1 MTHDELEESVP
12 LYAAG
17 ALDRIERQAL
27 EAHLLSGCASCHNAL
42 KDYQSVAALLPLSL
56 SPTKPPRSLKATIMA
71 GRNPAPIPA
80 EAVPNEPARPS
91 LEPGEWMNHLFP
103 PVAPARSLSLP
114 WALGLAT
121 LLIVSLGV
129 YFAWNVST
137 QRSIDTSNIK
147 QLEASLQEKSAK
159 LADVRREV
167 GDQAKALAELRNEIQ
182 QRTKEAA
189 EAKEQLAQ
197 REAELEETRVQLIEA
212 ELEETRVRLSQ
223 RGSARTV
230 GTPQDELATLL
241 RIPNVKAVSLAGS
254 DMAKRAAGFLLYDS
268 RTQNVWLYSL
278 NLPESPAG
286 TTYQLWAIHDKP
298 MSIGTFQMDTGETA
312 HLLVKKVPSFTKAKT
327 FAVSLEPSGGRPQ
340 PTGPM
345 YLLSRS

>member
-1 MTHDELEESVP
+1 MTHDALEESVP

-27 EAHLLSGCASCHNAL
+27 EAHLLSGCASCHSAL
-42 KDYQSVAALLPLSL
+42 KNYQSIAALLPLAL

-71 GRNPAPIPA
+71 ERNPAPIPA
-80 EAVPNEPARPS
+80 EAAPNEPARQS

-103 PVAPARSLSLP
+103 PVAPARSSSLP
-114 WALGLAT
+114 WALGLAAI
-121 LLIVSLGV
+121 LIVTVGG

-137 QRSIDTSNIK
+137 QRSLATSNIQ

-159 LADVRREV
+159 LAAVQRDLS
-167 GDQAKALAELRNEIQ
+167 DQAKTLVELRNELQ
-182 QRTKEAA
+182 QRTHDVA

-197 REAELEETRVQLIEA
+197 REAELEETRVQL
-212 ELEETRVRLSQ
+212 SQ
-223 RGSARTV
+223 QGGARTV
-230 GTPQDELATLL
+230 GTPQDELAALL
-241 RIPNVKAVSLAGS
+241 RIPNVKAVSLTGTDLARQ
-254 DMAKRAAGFLLYDS
+254 ATGFLLYDS
-268 RTQNVWLYSL
+268 RTQKVWLYSV
-278 NLPESPAG
+278 NLPECPAD
-286 TTYQLWAIHDKP
+286 TTYQLWAFRDKP
-298 MSIGTFQMDTGETA
+298 ISIGTFHMDTGETT
-312 HLLVKKVPSFTKAKT
+312 HLLVKKVLSFTDAKT

>member
-1 MTHDELEESVP
+1 MTHEELEESVP

-27 EAHLLSGCASCHNAL
+27 EAHLLSGCASCHSAL
-42 KDYQSVAALLPLSL
+42 KDYQSVAALLPLGL
-56 SPTKPPRSLKATIMA
+56 SPTNPPRSLKATIMA

-80 EAVPNEPARPS
+80 EAAPNEPARPS

-114 WALGLAT
+114 WALGLAA
-121 LLIVSLGV
+121 LLIMGV
-129 YFAWNVST
+129 GGYFAWNVST
-137 QRSIDTSNIK
+137 QRSIDTLNIK
-147 QLEASLQEKSAK
+147 QLEASLKEKSTK
-159 LADVRREV
+159 LADVHREV
-167 GDQAKALAELRNEIQ
+167 GDQAKALAELRNELQ
-182 QRTKEAA
+182 QRTNEAA

-197 REAELEETRVQLIEA
+197 REAELEETRVQL
-212 ELEETRVRLSQ
+212 SQ

-230 GTPQDELATLL
+230 ETPQDELATLL
-241 RIPNVKAVSLAGS
+241 RIPNVKAVTLTGS
-254 DMAKRAAGFLLYDS
+254 EMAKRAAGFLLYDS
-268 RTQNVWLYSL
+268 RTQKAWLYSV
-278 NLPESPAG
+278 NLPECPAG

-312 HLLVKKVPSFTKAKT
+312 HLLVKKVPSFTNAKT

-340 PTGPM
+340 PTGPI

>member
-1 MTHDELEESVP
+1 MTHEELEESVP

-27 EAHLLSGCASCHNAL
+27 EAHLLSGCASCHSAL
-42 KDYQSVAALLPLSL
+42 KGYQSVAALLPLGL

-80 EAVPNEPARPS
+80 EAAPNEPARPS

-114 WALGLAT
+114 WALGLAA
-121 LLIVSLGV
+121 LLIVAVGG

-147 QLEASLQEKSAK
+147 KLEASLQEKSAK
-159 LADVRREV
+159 LADVHREV
-167 GDQAKALAELRNEIQ
+167 GDQAKVLAELRNELQ
-182 QRTKEAA
+182 QRTNEAT

-197 REAELEETRVQLIEA
+197 REAELDEIRVQI
-212 ELEETRVRLSQ
+212 SH
-223 RGSARTV
+223 RGVARTA
-230 GTPQDELATLL
+230 GTPQDELAALL
-241 RIPNVKAVSLAGS
+241 RIPNVKAVSLTGS

-268 RTQNVWLYSL
+268 QTQKVWLYSV
-278 NLPESPAG
+278 NLPECPAAM
-286 TTYQLWAIHDKP
+286 TYQLWAIHDKP
-298 MSIGTFQMDTGETA
+298 MSIGTFHMDRGETA
-312 HLLVKKVPSFTKAKT
+312 HLLVKKVPSITYAKT
-327 FAVSLEPSGGRPQ
+327 FAVSLEPLGGSPQ

>member
-1 MTHDELEESVP
+1 MTHEELEESVP

-27 EAHLLSGCASCHNAL
+27 EAHLLSGCASCHSAL
-42 KDYQSVAALLPLSL
+42 KDYQSVAALLPLGL

-80 EAVPNEPARPS
+80 EAAPNEPARPS
-91 LEPGEWMNHLFP
+91 LEPGEWMNHVFP

-114 WALGLAT
+114 WALGVAA
-121 LLIVSLGV
+121 LLIVAVGG

-147 QLEASLQEKSAK
+147 KLEALIQEKSTK
-159 LADVRREV
+159 LAGLQREV
-167 GDQAKALAELRNEIQ
+167 GDQANVLAELRNEMQ
-182 QRTKEAA
+182 QRTNEAT
-189 EAKEQLAQ
+189 EAKKQLAQ
-197 REAELEETRVQLIEA
+197 REAELEEIRIQ
-212 ELEETRVRLSQ
+212 LSQ
-223 RGSARTV
+223 RESAHTV
-230 GTPQDELATLL
+230 RTPQDELASLL
-241 RIPNVKAVSLAGS
+241 RIPNVKAVSLTGS

-268 RTQNVWLYSL
+268 QTQKVWLYSV
-278 NLPESPAG
+278 NLPECPAAM
-286 TTYQLWAIHDKP
+286 TYQLWAIRDKP
-298 MSIGTFQMDTGETA
+298 MSIGIFHMDRGETA
-312 HLLVKKVPSFTKAKT
+312 HLLVTKVPSFMNAKT

>member
-1 MTHDELEESVP
+1 MTHEELEESVP

-27 EAHLLSGCASCHNAL
+27 EAHLLSGCAACHSAL

-56 SPTKPPRSLKATIMA
+56 NPTRPPLSLKATIMT
-71 GRNPAPIPA
+71 GRNLAPIPA
-80 EAVPNEPARPS
+80 EAAPNEPARPS

-121 LLIVSLGV
+121 LLIVAVGGYL
-129 YFAWNVST
+129 AWNMST

-159 LADVRREV
+159 LAGVHREV
-167 GDQAKALAELRNEIQ
+167 GDQVKALAELRNEIQ
-182 QRTKEAA
+182 QRTNEAA

-197 REAELEETRVQLIEA
+197 REAELEEIRVQ
-212 ELEETRVRLSQ
+212 LSQ
-223 RGSARTV
+223 RGNARTV
-230 GTPQDELATLL
+230 ETSQDEFATLL
-241 RIPNVKAVSLAGS
+241 RIPNAKAVSLTGS
-254 DMAKRAAGFLLYDS
+254 ELAKRAAGFLLYDS
-268 RTQNVWLYSL
+268 RTQKVWLYSV
-278 NLPESPAG
+278 NLPECPAG

-298 MSIGTFQMDTGETA
+298 MSIGTFPMDIGRTA
-312 HLLVKKVPSFTKAKT
+312 HLLVKKAPNFMDAKA
-327 FAVSLEPSGGRPQ
+327 FAVTLEPSGGRPQ

-345 YLLSRS
+345 YLLSQS

>member
-1 MTHDELEESVP
+1 MTHEELEESVP

-27 EAHLLSGCASCHNAL
+27 EAHLLSGCASCHSAL

-80 EAVPNEPARPS
+80 EAASSESARPS

-103 PVAPARSLSLP
+103 PVAPARSSSLP
-114 WALGLAT
+114 WALGLAM
-121 LLIVSLGV
+121 LLIVTVGG
-129 YFAWNVST
+129 YFAWNLST

-147 QLEASLQEKSAK
+147 QLEASLQEKSTK
-159 LADVRREV
+159 LADMHREV
-167 GDQAKALAELRNEIQ
+167 GDQAKALAELRNELQ
-182 QRTKEAA
+182 QRRNEAA

-197 REAELEETRVQLIEA
+197 REAELEETRVQL
-212 ELEETRVRLSQ
+212 RQ
-223 RGSARTV
+223 RGNARTV
-230 GTPQDELATLL
+230 ETPQDELATLL
-241 RIPNVKAVSLAGS
+241 RIPNVKAISLTGS
-254 DMAKRAAGFLLYDS
+254 EMAKRATGFLLYDS
-268 RTQNVWLYSL
+268 RTQKLWLYSV

-286 TTYQLWAIHDKP
+286 TTYQLWAVHDKP
-298 MSIGTFQMDTGETA
+298 ISIGTFQMNTGETA
-312 HLLVKKVPSFTKAKT
+312 HLLVKKVLSFTDAKT

>member
-1 MTHDELEESVP
+1 MTHEELEESVP

-27 EAHLLSGCASCHNAL
+27 EAHLLSGCASCHSAL
-42 KDYQSVAALLPLSL
+42 KDYQSVAALLPLGL

-80 EAVPNEPARPS
+80 EAAPNEPARPS
-91 LEPGEWMNHLFP
+91 LEPGEWTNHLFP

-114 WALGLAT
+114 WALGLAA
-121 LLIVSLGV
+121 LLIVAVGG

-147 QLEASLQEKSAK
+147 KLEALIQEKSTK
-159 LADVRREV
+159 LAGLQREV
-167 GDQAKALAELRNEIQ
+167 GDQANVLADLRNEMQ
-182 QRTKEAA
+182 QRTNEAT
-189 EAKEQLAQ
+189 EAKKQLVQ
-197 REAELEETRVQLIEA
+197 REAELEEIRIQ
-212 ELEETRVRLSQ
+212 LSQ
-223 RGSARTV
+223 RESAHTV
-230 GTPQDELATLL
+230 RTPQDELASLL
-241 RIPNVKAVSLAGS
+241 RIPNVKAVSLTGS

-268 RTQNVWLYSL
+268 QTQKVWLYSV
-278 NLPESPAG
+278 NLPECPAAM
-286 TTYQLWAIHDKP
+286 TYQLWAIRDKP
-298 MSIGTFQMDTGETA
+298 MSIGIFHMNRGETA
-312 HLLVKKVPSFTKAKT
+312 HLLVTKVPSFMNAKT

-340 PTGPM
+340 PTGPI